1 MRKVCAIVILIAL
14 VGISTW
20 PRQSR
25 FDDDDVPKP
34 ANPAGPPGRM
44 DLQGRTAVV
53 TGSAI
58 RVGRQICLELAKK
71 GANVVV
77 NYRSS
82 AGQAAKLVEEMV
94 DQRDLQDPR
103 DSQRRFRAKPCCPV
117 HN

>member
-44 DLQGRTAVV
+44 DLQAPPEEQDHKVQQECRGAKGD
-53 TGSAI
+53 TGAP
-58 RVGRQICLELAKK
+58 
-71 GANVVV
+71 
-77 NYRSS
+77 RSS
-82 AGQAAKLVEEMV
+82 RSARSE
-94 DQRDLQDPR
+94 R
-103 DSQRRFRAKPCCPV
+103 
-117 HN
+117 